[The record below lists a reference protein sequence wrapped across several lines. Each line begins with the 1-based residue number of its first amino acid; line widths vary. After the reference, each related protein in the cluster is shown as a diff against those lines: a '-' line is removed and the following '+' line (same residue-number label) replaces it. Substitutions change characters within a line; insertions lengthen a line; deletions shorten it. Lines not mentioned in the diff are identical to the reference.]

1 MNLPLGYRYAA
12 TFAGIRKVAKDDLA
26 LIVSDTLAAAAAVFT
41 KNRVV
46 AAPVAIARKHL
57 AADAITIDAA
67 EIVTAAKAHLGA
79 NALAED
85 LHVWSQALRD
95 ELDGVTLTVVMSWP
109 DEQPAAEQ
117 DGNKPS
123 APPPGLP
130 CRATD
135 MHNGDR
141 HHCTVRQKR
150 R

>member
-1 MNLPLGYRYAA
+1 SFPTRRSSDLGCTMN
-12 TFAGIRKVAKDDLA
+12 
-26 LIVSDTLAAAAAVFT
+26 
-41 KNRVV
+41 
-46 AAPVAIARKHL
+46 AAPDPQTVREIARKHL

-141 HHCTVRQKR
+141 HHCTLNKAAHRAHQCGDCGHVWAEGGGPFE
-150 R
+150 